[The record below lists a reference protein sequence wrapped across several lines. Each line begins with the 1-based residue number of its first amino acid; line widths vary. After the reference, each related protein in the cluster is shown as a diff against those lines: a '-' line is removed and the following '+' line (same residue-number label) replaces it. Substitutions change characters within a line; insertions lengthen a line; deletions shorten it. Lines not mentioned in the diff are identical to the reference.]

1 MKMENLNYGVIG
13 NCRSAALIS
22 EKGSIEWCC
31 LPDFD
36 SPSMFAKLLDR
47 RKGGEFAIGTD
58 EDYQISQKYLERT
71 NILFTHFRKDYD
83 AFDVIDF
90 MPRYRVDEGTGYYHA
105 PEIYRYIRFISG
117 KPKVRFRYDPRLNYA
132 IHPTKTTIY
141 KGVAKSV
148 TNGSDYESLYLY
160 SDLKL
165 EEVLNGD
172 EIGIIKD
179 YFFLISYNQKLIP
192 IDLQRAYLEY
202 QRTKVYWL
210 NWVNR
215 LKSFSSP
222 YNDQI
227 IRSALVLKLLT
238 YQKTG
243 AILAALT
250 TSLPE
255 TIGSVR
261 NWDYRFCWIRDAS
274 MIIQSFEMLGI
285 YKSAQR
291 FLNFI
296 VDVIPEKDDKIQIM
310 YGIRGEKKLR
320 ESFLDHLD
328 GYFGSKPVR
337 IGNAAYM
344 QKQNDIYGI
353 LADVIWQSFRLFPS
367 TLENSEE
374 LWTII
379 RKIVHHVRNNWK
391 KPDRGI
397 WELRTKPEHFV
408 FSKLLCWTAVDRS
421 VRIAEMLDKTTYIR
435 DWSRLRDRIRKDMMK
450 KGWNEDVQAFT
461 QYYGASYP
469 DAANLMM
476 EHFGFIDA
484 SDEKYVS
491 TVRKTK
497 EALCH
502 DDLMYRYINED
513 DFGKPETS
521 FTICTF
527 WMIDSLYKIGKKE
540 EARQMFE
547 KLLTYSNHLGL
558 FSEGLSFANKRL
570 LGNFPQGYSH
580 LALIRTAIL
589 LCEECIEK
597 RDEFKFIKP

>member
-1 MKMENLNYGVIG
+1 MENLNYGVIG

-22 EKGSIEWCC
+22 DKGSIEWCC

-47 RKGGEFAIGTD
+47 RKGGEFSIEPD
-58 EDYQISQKYLERT
+58 EDYQITQKYLEHT
-71 NILFTHFRKDYD
+71 NILLTHFRKDHD

-90 MPRYRVDEGTGYYHA
+90 MPRYRVEEGTGYYHA
-105 PEIYRYIRFISG
+105 PEIYRYIRHISG
-117 KPKVRFRYDPRLNYA
+117 KPKVRFRYEPGLNYA
-132 IHPTKTTIY
+132 AHPTQTAIY
-141 KGVAKSV
+141 KGAAKSI
-148 TNGSDYESLYLY
+148 TKGSDYESLYLY
-160 SDLKL
+160 SDLNL
-165 EEVLNGD
+165 EAVINRD
-172 EIGIIKD
+172 EIEITRNH
-179 YFFLISYNQKLIP
+179 FFLISYNQKLIP
-192 IDLQRAYLEY
+192 INLERAYLEY

-215 LKSFSSP
+215 LKSFPSP
-222 YNDQI
+222 YNHHL

-243 AILAALT
+243 AILAAIT

-255 TIGSVR
+255 NIGDVR

-274 MIIQSFEMLGI
+274 MIIQTFEILGI

-296 VDVIPEKDDKIQIM
+296 VHVIPEKDEKIQIM
-310 YGIRGEKKLR
+310 YGIRGEKKIKER
-320 ESFLDHLD
+320 FLDHLE
-328 GYFGSKPVR
+328 GYLGSKPVR
-337 IGNAAYM
+337 TGNAAYM

-353 LADVIWQSFRLFPS
+353 LADVIYQSFKLFPA

-374 LWTII
+374 LWTIV

-421 VRIAEMLDKTTYIR
+421 VRIAELLDKKTYVR
-435 DWSRLRDRIRKDMMK
+435 NWSNLRDKIRNDMMK
-450 KGWNEDVQAFT
+450 KGWNPNIGAFT
-461 QYYGASYP
+461 QYYGSP
-469 DAANLMM
+469 HLDAANLLM
-476 EHFGFIDA
+476 EHFGFIEA

-491 TVRKTK
+491 TVKKTK
-497 EALCH
+497 ETLCR
-502 DDLMYRYINED
+502 DGLMYRYINED

-527 WMIDSLYKIGKKE
+527 WMIDSLFKIGRKE

-547 KLLTYSNHLGL
+547 KLLAYGNHLGL
-558 FSEGLSFANKRL
+558 FSEGISFENKRL

-580 LALIRTAIL
+580 LALIQTAIL
-589 LCEECIEK
+589 LCDECMEK
-597 RDEFKFIKP
+597 TDEFEFIKP